1 MIEKKLVE
9 KDVEVT
15 TVEKRIVEVFTYE
28 DREYTK
34 DDLLDHLMWQAMS
47 DCDKRMREISR
58 SHRCLTHWRHVQG
71 IMTKNVYRQLYNI
84 IHAKMKL
91 IKSLD
96 NDVDKD

>member
-15 TVEKRIVEVFTYE
+15 VTEKRLVEMFTYE
-28 DREYTK
+28 GDEYTK
-34 DDLLDHLMWQAMS
+34 DDLLDHLMYEIMS
-47 DCDKRMREISR
+47 DCDERLSDISR
-58 SHRCLTHWRHVQG
+58 SYRCLTHWRHVQG
-71 IMTKNVYRQLYNI
+71 MMTKNVYRQLYNI

>member
-15 TVEKRIVEVFTYE
+15 VVEKRLVEMYTYNDE
-28 DREYTK
+28 EYTK
-34 DDLLDHLMWQAMS
+34 DALRDHLKS
-47 DCDKRMREISR
+47 SLREIGDQTCDRWSR
-58 SHRCLTHWRHVQG
+58 DQCCLTGWRKMYQKTDSHFF
-71 IMTKNVYRQLYNI
+71 ISLYK
-84 IHAKMKL
+84 ALEEKMEL